1 MKGLICGLTVLAL
14 LGMVSTGEAVEYK
27 KMNIRVATA
36 NPQGSHHVTALEKFK
51 EIIERESNGAIKVQ
65 TFYGGSLGDEQA
77 NVKQCRDGELDIT
90 VTACGNFTPAAPS
103 AGVLYMPYMFPTPED
118 AKKLLSNEAFMNKL
132 TDIIVKESRTRPL
145 GWLIGGY
152 RHITNSKHPI
162 TKIDDLKGLKIRVPG
177 VTLQIETFRAWGV
190 EPHPLAWSETFN
202 GLQQGVVDGQ
212 ENPHTINRD
221 QKFWEV
227 QKYVTEVHYLY
238 WVGPF
243 LASERWYRKLDPQ
256 TKELVNKAVKEAVAY
271 EWKWSEEQDSIARQ
285 ECIDHGMVVDQ
296 LTDEPKWIEAARS
309 VWPKLYDSVGGK
321 ALVDEAVAIISAK

>member
-1 MKGLICGLTVLAL
+1 M
-14 LGMVSTGEAVEYK
+14 
-27 KMNIRVATA
+27 
-36 NPQGSHHVTALEKFK
+36 
-51 EIIERESNGAIKVQ
+51 
-65 TFYGGSLGDEQA
+65 
-77 NVKQCRDGELDIT
+77 
-90 VTACGNFTPAAPS
+90 
-103 AGVLYMPYMFPTPED
+103 
-118 AKKLLSNEAFMNKL
+118 
-132 TDIIVKESRTRPL
+132 
-145 GWLIGGY
+145 
-152 RHITNSKHPI
+152 
-162 TKIDDLKGLKIRVPG
+162 PG
-177 VTLQIETFRAWGV
+177 VTLQLETFRAWGV

-212 ENPHTINRD
+212 ENPHTVNRD